1 MATTKVHDKNIK
13 YQNTHYKF
21 VDGGILY
28 GYVKDKSIEVPDKFP
43 WINWG
48 GELMP
53 YELWQKIIRFFKWS
67 YDEHKSESLVYL
79 YYNEKESK
87 WLAWAPPQEGIG
99 MTVKSKDD
107 HENFKQSNAF
117 KGYIKVGTGHHH
129 CSAGAFASGT
139 DKDDEKDTNGFHF
152 TVGKL
157 DEVKLDLHF
166 RATFNGNVQVV
177 SPCYWIGL
185 PESMAKAIELAPQLE
200 DEAYKIAL
208 TAHAPK
214 EMEVDAQWKA
224 NFFHERQW
232 QGSSQGSGYT
242 QGYQQGKEWHPHKT
256 WDPTSGKYISKH
268 SGTNGAGESGKTT
281 STTAGPYIPALPV
294 KTSQQ
299 SEPTS
304 ASHGGLGTEEMA
316 DIEVGCIVEKF
327 SLGTAEL
334 RRVQAALCNEHYR
347 TGLKGEDEIEGVL
360 IKYGLTPG
368 WLLQWVNE
376 NDQWTEWA
384 GQS

>member
-1 MATTKVHDKNIK
+1 MATTKSNFDKQVKHENK
-13 YQNTHYKF
+13 LYKF

-28 GYVKDKSIEVPDKFP
+28 GYVVDKAATVPEKFP

-48 GELMP
+48 GNLMP

-79 YYNEKESK
+79 YYNEKEEK

-107 HENFKQSNAF
+107 HENFKQSNEF

-139 DKDDEKDTNGFHF
+139 DRDDEKDANGFHF

-157 DEVKLDLHF
+157 DEARLDLHF

-177 SPCYWIGL
+177 NPCNWIDL
-185 PESMAKAIELAPQLE
+185 PEHLAKAVALAPQLE
-200 DEAYKIAL
+200 NEAYSIAL
-208 TAHAPK
+208 KAHAPK

-232 QGSSQGSGYT
+232 QGSSQGSGY
-242 QGYQQGKEWHPHKT
+242 QGYQQGKDWHPHKT
-256 WDPTSGKYISKH
+256 WDPTTGKYISKH

-281 STTAGPYIPALPV
+281 SSQAGPYNPALPV
-294 KTSQQ
+294 VTAQQ
-299 SEPTS
+299 SAPTS
-304 ASHGGLGTEEMA
+304 ASHGGVTTEEMA
-316 DIEVGCIVEKF
+316 ELELSVLVEKF

-334 RRVQAALCNEHYR
+334 RRIQAALCNEHYR
-347 TGLKGEDEIEGVL
+347 TGIKGEDEIEGIL
-360 IKYGLTPG
+360 KQYGLTPK
-368 WLLQWVNE
+368 WLAEWINE
-376 NDQWTEWA
+376 NDQWTAWA
-384 GQS
+384 GQA